1 MKATDANLIDL
12 MRTRNQFII
21 PIFQRN
27 YNWTLAQCRQ
37 LWNDII
43 QAGQDPVYSRH
54 FIGSIVYI
62 KKEDCPT
69 TTIPQLLLIDG
80 QQRMTTITLL
90 LFALGNAI
98 HKKGEDVGITQEEI
112 NEYFIFNRLRNDE
125 LRYKLLLNEKDKVTL
140 IHLLDGKEMP
150 GDASKT
156 VINNYHFFEEMIE
169 KSGINLNLIYTGIS
183 GLKIVD
189 IVLEQGHD
197 NPQLIF
203 ESLNSTGL
211 DLTQS
216 DLIRNYV
223 LMGLSYQNQKEI
235 YEKYWRP
242 MEQGFL
248 NSDKPDS
255 LDRFFRDYLTLKT
268 GDIPILNQVYREF
281 KNFLH
286 VIDEGRVKEV
296 VSDLFTYSKYYTRF
310 ALENEKDP
318 VLKNI
323 FTGINTLRMEV
334 AYPFMLEIFH
344 DYSNNLLTRDEFVEM
359 LKMLESYV
367 FRRAITG
374 ISTSSLNKTF
384 AALSKELNK
393 ERYLES
399 FKAALIL
406 KDTYRRYP
414 KDPEFIQDFMIKD
427 LYNFRNRH
435 YWLLKMENFEHR
447 EPIQIGDWSVEH
459 IMPQVEDLPDEWK
472 TELGDHWQDIH
483 DKYLHTAGN
492 LTLTR
497 YNSLLGTHPFQ
508 EKRDAIGGFK
518 DSHLRLNNYLATLDY
533 WNETEIK
540 KRAQQLADLAVKV
553 WPYPELQ
560 PEILQT
566 YKKIARSSNST
577 NYTLADHVYLTGKM
591 EELYNPLRQGILNLD
606 PSVYEEIKKLYIA
619 FKTTTNFVDVQIQ
632 KSRLRLTLNLK
643 FHQIHDPKGLCRDVT
658 NLGRW
663 GNGDV
668 EIDLS
673 SLDQLDDVMVL
684 IKQSF
689 EKHSDLTN

>member
-27 YNWTLAQCRQ
+27 YNWTQAQCRQ
-37 LWNDII
+37 LWTDII
-43 QAGQDPVYSRH
+43 RAGQETIYSRH

-62 KKEDCPT
+62 KREDCPT

-98 HKKGEDVGITQEEI
+98 HKKGMDVGVTQEEI
-112 NEYFIFNRLRNDE
+112 NEYFIFNRLRTDD
-125 LRYKLLLNEKDKVTL
+125 LRYKLLLNEKDKLTL
-140 IHLLDGKEMP
+140 ISLLDGKEMAE
-150 GDASKT
+150 DASKT
-156 VINNYHFFEEMIE
+156 VLINYQFFEDMIE
-169 KSGINLNLIYTGIS
+169 KSGTDLSIIYKGIS

-223 LMGLSYQNQKEI
+223 LMGLDYPSQKQI
-235 YEKYWRP
+235 YEKYWKI

-248 NSDKPDS
+248 DSDNPDS

-268 GDIPILNQVYREF
+268 GIIPKLDQVYREF
-281 KNFLH
+281 KNFLQVCDEKH
-286 VIDEGRVKEV
+286 VTEV
-296 VSDLFTYSKYYTRF
+296 VSDLFTYSKYYVRF
-310 ALENEKDP
+310 ALEKEKDP
-318 VLKNI
+318 VLKTI
-323 FTGINTLRMEV
+323 FSDINTLRMDV

-344 DYSNNLLTRDEFVEM
+344 DYSNNRLTKDEFIEM
-359 LKMLESYV
+359 LRLLESYV
-367 FRRAITG
+367 FRRAIVG

-406 KDTYRRYP
+406 KETYRKYP
-414 KDPEFIQDFMIKD
+414 KDQEFVKEFMGKD
-427 LYNFRNRH
+427 LYNFRSWQ
-435 YWLLKMENFEHR
+435 YWLLKLENFQHR
-447 EPIQIGDWSVEH
+447 EPIQMSDWSVEH
-459 IMPQVEDLPDEWK
+459 IMPQVKDLPEDWK
-472 TELGDHWQDIH
+472 KELGDQWQDIH
-483 DKYLHTAGN
+483 ETYLHTAGN

-497 YNSLLGTHPFQ
+497 YNSILATHPFQ
-508 EKRDAIGGFK
+508 EKRDVVGGFK
-518 DSHLRLNNYLATLDY
+518 DSHLRLNGYLATLDH
-533 WNETEIK
+533 WGDEEIK

-566 YKKIARSSNST
+566 YKKVEKSSGSKI
-577 NYTLADHVYLTGKM
+577 YTLADHVYLTGKM
-591 EELYNPLRQGILNLD
+591 AELFEQFRKRILNLD
-606 PSVYEEIKKLYIA
+606 PSVYEDIRKLYIA
-619 FKTTTNFVDVQIQ
+619 YKTTTNFVDIVPQ
-632 KSRLRLTLNLK
+632 KSQLRLTLNLK
-643 FHQIHDPKGLCRDVT
+643 FNQIYDPKCLCRDVT

-668 EIDLS
+668 EIGLS
-673 SLDQLDDVMVL
+673 SVDQLDDVMALV
-684 IKQSF
+684 KQSF
-689 EKHSDLTN
+689 EKHNDMSQ